1 MEINFGQARFSEQRS
16 EQEQAAAKGEKL
28 GSWDAEEEGGRMP
41 EVCKLFPFAGLPEGL
56 EDVSR
61 VAEAAPKKM
70 VRGAGCAYNAA
81 VPRKERRRSSTG

>member
-1 MEINFGQARFSEQRS
+1 
-16 EQEQAAAKGEKL
+16 
-28 GSWDAEEEGGRMP
+28 MP

-81 VPRKERRRSSTG
+81 VPRNERHRSCTG